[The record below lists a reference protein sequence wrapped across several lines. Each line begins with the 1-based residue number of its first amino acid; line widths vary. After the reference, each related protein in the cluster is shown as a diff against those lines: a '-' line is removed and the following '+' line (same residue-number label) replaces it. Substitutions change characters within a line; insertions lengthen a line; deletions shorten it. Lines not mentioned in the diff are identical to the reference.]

1 MPCSDEALMLRY
13 KEGDTEAFS
22 VLVAKYKASIVRYAN
37 YLLADPDQ
45 AEDIA
50 QETFLRI
57 LRAAKRYEPKA
68 RFTTWL
74 YRIAANLCYD
84 ELRKRGRH
92 PFVSLD
98 EEMVCGDE
106 EDAEMIR
113 RYEIIADLKT
123 RPPDQALQEQEMTRT
138 IEGAMNG
145 LSGSHR
151 HVIHKRM
158 VEEWSYAQIAEEMA
172 TSEGTVKSRVHY
184 ATRKLRE
191 DLLEILDPDD
201 LPAWMSE

>member
-1 MPCSDEALMLRY
+1 MPCSDEALMLRC
-13 KEGDTEAFS
+13 KEGDTEAFGL
-22 VLVAKYKASIVRYAN
+22 LVAKYKAPITRYAN

-45 AEDIA
+45 AEDVA

-57 LRAAKRYEPKA
+57 LRAAKRYEPRA

-84 ELRKRGRH
+84 ELRRRARH
-92 PFVSLD
+92 PFMSLD
-98 EEMVCGDE
+98 EEIVCGDE
-106 EDAEMIR
+106 EEAETIR
-113 RYEIIADLKT
+113 RYEIIEDPKGS
-123 RPPDQALQEQEMTRT
+123 PPDQALQEQEMTRT
-138 IEGAMNG
+138 MERAIKD

-151 HVIHKRM
+151 QVIHKRM
-158 VEEWSYAQIAEEMA
+158 VEELSYAQIAEELD
-172 TSEGTVKSRVHY
+172 TSEGTVKSRMHY

-191 DLLEILDPDD
+191 DLLEMLDPDD